1 MGTLLNNLFLH
12 TFLILLFFLL
22 YLLTYLFYTGFGGVE
37 PATQAGLSHVEVWG
51 FPGFLG
57 SIPDLLAMNGRA
69 HRVMELVKDKTTEGT
84 FFRNV
89 LGTEASS
96 ISRIK
101 NISMA
106 LLVGAHRI
114 QFAWLIG
121 SVWP

>member
-1 MGTLLNNLFLH
+1 MKPT
-12 TFLILLFFLL
+12 
-22 YLLTYLFYTGFGGVE
+22 FYTGFGGVE
-37 PATQAGLSHVEVWG
+37 PATQAGLSHVEAWG

-57 SIPDLLAMNGRA
+57 SIPDLLDMNGRA

-89 LGTEASS
+89 PRAEASS
-96 ISRIK
+96 IFRIR

-106 LLVGAHRI
+106 LLVVTRRV